1 MYKIYSYDSVTAL
14 ETIEYG
20 FAKSALK
27 RVKELLNIAG
37 VEVDLIEKIPFSFR
51 NFRKCVRHHRFV
63 RKD

>member
-1 MYKIYSYDSVTAL
+1 MYKIYSYDRVTAL

-37 VEVDLIEKIPFSFR
+37 VEVDLIEEIPFSFR
-51 NFRKCVRHHRFV
+51 NFRKCARHHRFV